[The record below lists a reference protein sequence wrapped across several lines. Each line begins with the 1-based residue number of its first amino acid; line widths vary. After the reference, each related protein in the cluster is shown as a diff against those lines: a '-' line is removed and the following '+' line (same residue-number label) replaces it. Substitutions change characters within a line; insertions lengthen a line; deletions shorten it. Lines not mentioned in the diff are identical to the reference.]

1 VPIAAIL
8 VFYSITSSRRLIHHF
23 IPFALWYGR
32 KRAKVDPGSGG
43 FSDRVECCDAFSAE
57 SRRRAAWLFVGQ
69 KRFGPRRHSCSKE
82 LLQISIDGP
91 AAAARGG
98 RRFHRIC
105 HRHLIS
111 SNFHQLVQE

>member
-43 FSDRVECCDAFSAE
+43 FSDRVECCDAFNAE
-57 SRRRAAWLFVGQ
+57 SRTRAACLFVGH
-69 KRFGPRRHSCSKE
+69 KRFGSRRHSCSKKTAPDQHRRPRSGKLE
-82 LLQISIDGP
+82 V
-91 AAAARGG
+91 AAVSTASAT
-98 RRFHRIC
+98 
-105 HRHLIS
+105 
-111 SNFHQLVQE
+111 VT